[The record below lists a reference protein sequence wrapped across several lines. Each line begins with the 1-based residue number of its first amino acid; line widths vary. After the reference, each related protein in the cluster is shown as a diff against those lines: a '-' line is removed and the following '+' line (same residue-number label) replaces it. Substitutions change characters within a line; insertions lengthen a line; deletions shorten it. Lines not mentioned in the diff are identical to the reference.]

1 MKLKKSPKLLNLEYS
16 SVDQCINKFKLFEIY
31 NFDSIDIDNIKSV
44 KMVETLYKY
53 NKCK

>member
-31 NFDSIDIDNIKSV
+31 NFDSIDIDNIEDW
-44 KMVETLYKY
+44 KMAEAIYKY
-53 NKCK
+53 NRYK